1 MHIGQLIEQK
11 FRESGHTVT
20 WFASKLCCTRANV
33 YKIISKENIDVHLLM
48 RISRILHYDFFVE
61 ISQEEIQDVNNSD
74 TEVSTHR

>member
-33 YKIISKENIDVHLLM
+33 YKIFSKENIDVHLLM

-61 ISQEEIQDVNNSD
+61 ISQEGIQDVNNSD
-74 TEVSTHR
+74 TEASTHR

>member
-33 YKIISKENIDVHLLM
+33 YKIFNKENIDVYLLM
-48 RISRILHYDFFVE
+48 RISRILNYDFFVE
-61 ISQEEIQDVNNSD
+61 ISQEGIQDVNNSD
-74 TEVSTHR
+74 TELSTHR

>member
-11 FRESGHTVT
+11 FRESGHTAT

-33 YKIISKENIDVHLLM
+33 YKTFSKENIDVHLLM